1 MKMKKGVLIVLEDG
15 KERFLKYTLNSL
27 RMLEKDYDV
36 KIDQLDKDFSL
47 EKVQALLHV
56 GLLKDDPEITF
67 EEVGDLVD
75 MENINMVT
83 RKLTEA
89 LGGLQKP
96 KA

>member
-1 MKMKKGVLIVLEDG
+1 MEMRKGVLIVLEDG

-27 RMLEKDYDV
+27 RILEKDYGV
-36 KIDQLDKDFSL
+36 KLDKLDEDFNL

-56 GLLKDDPEITF
+56 GLLKDDPELTF
-67 EEVGDLVD
+67 EVVGDLVD
-75 MENINMVT
+75 MGNINMVT
-83 RKLTEA
+83 KKLTEA

>member
-1 MKMKKGVLIVLEDG
+1 MEMRKGVLIVLEDG
-15 KERFLKYTLNSL
+15 RERFLKYTLNSL
-27 RMLEKDYDV
+27 RILEKDYGV
-36 KIDQLDKDFSL
+36 KLDKLDKDFSL
-47 EKVQALLHV
+47 EMVQALLHV

-75 MENINMVT
+75 MGNINMVT
-83 RKLTEA
+83 TKLTEA

>member
-1 MKMKKGVLIVLEDG
+1 MKKGVLIVLEDG
-15 KERFLKYTLNSL
+15 RERFLKYTLNSL
-27 RMLEKDYDV
+27 RILEKDYNV
-36 KIDQLDKDFSL
+36 KIDKLDEDFSL

-56 GLLKDDPEITF
+56 GLLKDDPTLTF

-83 RKLTEA
+83 KKLTEA